1 MSVDLNFCHP
11 AVSKHTDCQTDRKD
25 ERTGGS
31 CISCIS
37 VSKECGWSTSVLV
50 SVCIW
55 LDFALAF
62 GRSTLMWMF
71 SHPLLFYWT
80 CGPLCLRLATFCFAL
95 RYVSS
100 LQKLLLY
107 FLLYFVALCG
117 SVRHLR
123 TTFTFVCTQY
133 RRLHLDFPSTILTAA
148 HRGVCYGVS
157 PLPFHISSCHL
168 GYPVCLSVGIDCV
181 VLLSPCFC
189 FACPCHS
196 NVLGSH

>member
-1 MSVDLNFCHP
+1 MHLSFQRVWMEHIGFGFSLYLARFCSCFRSQHPDVDVFASFAFLLDLWPTLSPTLN
-11 AVSKHTDCQTDRKD
+11 
-25 ERTGGS
+25 
-31 CISCIS
+31 
-37 VSKECGWSTSVLV
+37 
-50 SVCIW
+50 
-55 LDFALAF
+55 
-62 GRSTLMWMF
+62 
-71 SHPLLFYWT
+71 
-80 CGPLCLRLATFCFAL
+80 FCFAL

-100 LQKLLLY
+100 LQQLLLY